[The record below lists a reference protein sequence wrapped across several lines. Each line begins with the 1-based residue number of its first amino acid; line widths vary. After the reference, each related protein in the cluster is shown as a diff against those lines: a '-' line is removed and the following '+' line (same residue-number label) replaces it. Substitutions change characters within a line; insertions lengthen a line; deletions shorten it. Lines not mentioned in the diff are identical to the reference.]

1 MTKLTRK
8 LAVAAL
14 ATVSLS
20 VPAWCGSGLSAPL
33 SGSIAGFVRDGA
45 GIPQMGASVFLMN
58 RYERVIRQAITNERG
73 IFGFET
79 LPAGDF
85 YSIRVSLAS
94 FVPAMK
100 RGITVKPGMQSL
112 LYINMAS
119 VLSSVELV
127 YAAPG
132 QGALMSDDWKWTL
145 RSSSETRPVM
155 RMLPAVQTVE
165 DRQEKKPNP
174 FSDTRGVVQLS
185 AGDNGSIGATMAQA
199 DLGTAF
205 AVATSLYDRNQLL
218 VSGNVGYLSG
228 SGLPTAG
235 FRTTWTR
242 DGGAPEMIVTVRQ
255 ISLPDRDGA
264 ATSGQQALP
273 ALRTVSAAM
282 VDHVQILD
290 SVRLDYGSSFDA
302 VSFQGHANYFSPY
315 ARLTCELGN
324 AGEIQ
329 VGYSYGAPPIE
340 LYAHSGDPDLEMNR
354 DLAALA
360 SLPRL
365 SLRDG
370 QVEAQ
375 QTSNMEIGYQK
386 RAGSRVFNVSGYSEK
401 VQNAAATLSGPAG
414 TFPRGDL
421 LPDVSSNSNVAN
433 IGSYSRVGF
442 SGSVTQRLGD
452 RLDVTA
458 AVGRSG
464 VLEAM
469 SDDAVAVANNLR
481 SDLRMGQDYWASA
494 RASIVVPGS
503 GTRIAASYEWMPP
516 GAMMP
521 VHFSLTQD
529 SPSEPG
535 FNVHLRQPIPAVP
548 GLPGRM
554 EATADLQ
561 NLAAQG
567 YLSLMIPDSRR
578 LLLTQ
583 NPRAVRGGLS
593 FIF

>member
-14 ATVSLS
+14 ATVALS
-20 VPAWCGSGLSAPL
+20 VPAWCGSALSAPL

-58 RYERVIRQAITNERG
+58 RYERVIRQSITNERG
-73 IFGFET
+73 IFGFDT
-79 LPAGDF
+79 LPVGDF

-100 RGITVKPGMQSL
+100 HGIAVKAGMQSL

-155 RMLPAVQTVE
+155 RMLPAIQTVE
-165 DRQEKKPNP
+165 DHHENRPSP

-218 VSGNVGYLSG
+218 VSGNVGYLSD

-242 DGGAPEMIVTVRQ
+242 DDGAPEMIVTVRQ

-290 SVRLDYGSSFDA
+290 SVRLDYGTSFDA
-302 VSFQGHANYFSPY
+302 VSFEGHANYFSPY
-315 ARLTCELGN
+315 ARLTCELGG
-324 AGEIQ
+324 AGQIQ

-386 RAGSRVFNVSGYSEK
+386 RAGSRVFDATAWSEK
-401 VQNAAATLSGPAG
+401 VQNAAATLSGATG
-414 TFPRGDL
+414 AFSRGDL
-421 LPDVSSNSNVAN
+421 LPDVSSNTNVAN
-433 IGSYSRVGF
+433 IGSYSRTGF
-442 SGSVTQRLGD
+442 SGSVTQRLRD
-452 RLDVTA
+452 WLDVGA
-458 AVGRSG
+458 AVGSSG
-464 VLEAM
+464 VLEAIG
-469 SDDAVAVANNLR
+469 DDAVANPKNLR
-481 SDLRMGQDYWASA
+481 SDLRIGQDYWASA
-494 RASIVVPGS
+494 RASVVVPGS
-503 GTRIAASYEWMPP
+503 GTRITASYEWMPP

-521 VHFSLTQD
+521 AHFSLTQD

-535 FNVHLRQPIPAVP
+535 LNVHFRQPIPAVA

-567 YLSLMIPDSRR
+567 YLSLTTPDSQR

>member
-20 VPAWCGSGLSAPL
+20 VPAWCASGLSAPL

-73 IFGFET
+73 IFGFDT

-85 YSIRVSLAS
+85 YSVRVSLAS

-100 RGITVKPGMQSL
+100 RGVTVKAGMQSL

-155 RMLPAVQTVE
+155 RMLPAIQTVQ
-165 DRQEKKPNP
+165 DRREKKPNA

-185 AGDNGSIGATMAQA
+185 AGDNGSLGATTAQA

-218 VSGNVGYLSG
+218 FSGNVGYVAG
-228 SGLPTAG
+228 SGLPAAG
-235 FRTTWTR
+235 FRTTWAR
-242 DGGAPEMIVTVRQ
+242 EGGAPEMIVTVRQ
-255 ISLPDRDGA
+255 ISLPDRSGA
-264 ATSGQQALP
+264 GTSGQQALP

-290 SVRLDYGSSFDA
+290 SLRLDYGSSFDA
-302 VSFQGHANYFSPY
+302 VSFQGHANYLSPY
-315 ARLTCELGN
+315 ARLTCELGD

-375 QTSNMEIGYQK
+375 ETSNLELGYQK

-401 VQNAAATLSGPAG
+401 VRNAAATLSGPAG
-414 TFPRGDL
+414 AFSRGDL
-421 LPDVSSNSNVAN
+421 LPDISSNSNVAN

-442 SGSVTQRLGD
+442 SGSITQRLGD
-452 RLDVTA
+452 RLDVSA

-464 VLEAM
+464 VLEATR
-469 SDDAVAVANNLR
+469 DDAVAAMDNLR
-481 SDLRMGQDYWASA
+481 SDLRTGQDYWASA
-494 RASIVVPGS
+494 RASVVLPGS
-503 GTRIAASYEWMPP
+503 GTRITGSYEWMPP
-516 GAMMP
+516 GVMMP

-535 FNVHLRQPIPAVP
+535 FNVHVRQPIPAVP

-561 NLAAQG
+561 NLTAQG
-567 YLSLMIPDSRR
+567 YLSLMTPDGRR

>member
-1 MTKLTRK
+1 MTKLRRK

-14 ATVSLS
+14 ATVGLS
-20 VPAWCGSGLSAPL
+20 VPAWCGSVLSAPL
-33 SGSIAGFVRDGA
+33 AGSIAGFVRDGA

-73 IFGFET
+73 IFGFDT

-100 RGITVKPGMQSL
+100 RGITVRAGMQSL

-155 RMLPAVQTVE
+155 RMLPVVQTVHE
-165 DRQEKKPNP
+165 HHDKKANP

-185 AGDNGSIGATMAQA
+185 AGDSGSIGATVAQA

-228 SGLPTAG
+228 SGLPDAG

-242 DGGAPEMIVTVRQ
+242 DSGAPEMIVTVRQ
-255 ISLPDRDGA
+255 ISLPDRSGA
-264 ATSGQQALP
+264 ATTDQQALP

-282 VDHVQILD
+282 VDHVQILE
-290 SVRLDYGSSFDA
+290 SVRLDYGTSFDA

-315 ARLTCELGN
+315 ARLTCELGG

-340 LYAHSGDPDLEMNR
+340 LYAHSGDPDLEMSR

-375 QTSNMEIGYQK
+375 QTSNLEIGYEK
-386 RAGSRVFNVSGYSEK
+386 RTGSRVFNVSGYSEN
-401 VQNAAATLSGPAG
+401 VHNAAATLSGPSG

-421 LPDVSSNSNVAN
+421 LPDISSNSNVAN

-452 RLDVTA
+452 RLDVGA

-464 VLEAM
+464 VLETAGE
-469 SDDAVAVANNLR
+469 DAVATSKNLR
-481 SDLRMGQDYWASA
+481 SDLRSGQDYWASA
-494 RASIVVPGS
+494 RASIVVPVS
-503 GTRIAASYEWMPP
+503 GTRITAGYEWMPP

-521 VHFSLTQD
+521 AHFPLTQGSPGEPGLNVHF
-529 SPSEPG
+529 
-535 FNVHLRQPIPAVP
+535 RQPIPAVA

-561 NLAAQG
+561 NLTAQG
-567 YLSLMIPDSRR
+567 YISLMTPDGRR

>member
-8 LAVAAL
+8 LAVTAL

-33 SGSIAGFVRDGA
+33 AGSIAGFVRDGT
-45 GIPQMGASVFLMN
+45 GIPQLGASVFLMN
-58 RYERVIRQAITNERG
+58 RYDRVIRQGITNERG
-73 IFGFET
+73 IFGFDT

-100 RGITVKPGMQSL
+100 QGITVKPGMQSL

-145 RSSSETRPVM
+145 RSSSETRPVL
-155 RMLPAVQTVE
+155 RMLPAIQTVE
-165 DRQEKKPNP
+165 DRHENRPSP

-185 AGDNGSIGATMAQA
+185 GGDNGSIGATMAQA

-235 FRTTWTR
+235 FRTDWTR

-282 VDHVQILD
+282 VGHVQILD

-302 VSFQGHANYFSPY
+302 VSFEGHANYFSPY
-315 ARLTCELGN
+315 ARLTCELGR

-329 VGYSYGAPPIE
+329 AGYSYGAPPIE

-375 QTSNMEIGYQK
+375 QTGNVEIGYQK
-386 RAGSRVFNVSGYSEK
+386 RAGSRVFNATAWSEK
-401 VQNAAATLSGPAG
+401 VQNAAATLSGATG
-414 TFPRGDL
+414 TFDRGDL
-421 LPDVSSNSNVAN
+421 LPDLSSNSNVAN
-433 IGSYSRVGF
+433 IGSYSRMGF
-442 SGSVTQRLGD
+442 SGSLTQRLGD
-452 RLDVTA
+452 RLDLGG
-458 AVGRSG
+458 AVGSSG
-464 VLEAM
+464 VLETIG
-469 SDDAVAVANNLR
+469 DDVVANPKSLR

-494 RASIVVPGS
+494 RASVVVPGA
-503 GTRIAASYEWMPP
+503 GTRITASYEWMPP

-535 FNVHLRQPIPAVP
+535 LNVHFRQPIPAVA

-561 NLAAQG
+561 NLTAQG
-567 YLSLMIPDSRR
+567 YLSLMTPDSRR

-583 NPRAVRGGLS
+583 NPRALRGGLS

>member
-14 ATVSLS
+14 ATVALS
-20 VPAWCGSGLSAPL
+20 VPAWCGSALSAPL

-58 RYERVIRQAITNERG
+58 RYERVIRQSITNERG
-73 IFGFET
+73 IFGFDT
-79 LPAGDF
+79 LPVGDF

-100 RGITVKPGMQSL
+100 HGIAVKAGMQSL

-155 RMLPAVQTVE
+155 RMLPAIQTVE
-165 DRQEKKPNP
+165 DHHENRPSP

-218 VSGNVGYLSG
+218 VSGNVGYLSD

-242 DGGAPEMIVTVRQ
+242 DDGAPEMIVTVRQ

-290 SVRLDYGSSFDA
+290 SVRLDYGTSFDA
-302 VSFQGHANYFSPY
+302 VSFEGHANYFSPY
-315 ARLTCELGN
+315 ARLTCELGG
-324 AGEIQ
+324 AGQIQ

-386 RAGSRVFNVSGYSEK
+386 RAGSRVFDATAWSEK
-401 VQNAAATLSGPAG
+401 VQNAAATLSGATG
-414 TFPRGDL
+414 TFSRGDL

-433 IGSYSRVGF
+433 IGSYSRMGF

-452 RLDVTA
+452 RLDVSA

-464 VLEAM
+464 VLETM
-469 SDDAVAVANNLR
+469 SDDAVANPKNLR
-481 SDLRMGQDYWASA
+481 SDLRIGQDYWASA
-494 RASIVVPGS
+494 RASVVVPGS
-503 GTRIAASYEWMPP
+503 GTRITASYEWMPP

-535 FNVHLRQPIPAVP
+535 LNVHFRQPIPAVA

-567 YLSLMIPDSRR
+567 YLSLMTPDSRR
-578 LLLTQ
+578 ILLTQ
-583 NPRAVRGGLS
+583 NPRAVRGGLN